1 MKSAVLMHVPFFAAL
16 LLDRMT
22 MKVGK
27 FPNIPTAGTDGK
39 TVWFDEDFLNSLTLK
54 EAMFV
59 CCHEVA
65 HAMWM
70 HMDRA
75 KKYGDLGTVNGKPF
89 DAMKWNTAAD
99 YVINYLLVEAGIGK
113 MPAGGLY
120 DGRYTSSMSVEEVY
134 AQLPDPP
141 PSGGGGGSTG
151 DGGDNGDGDGSD
163 GGGGRDAM
171 PGFDVHVPAQSEVS
185 QEEWK
190 RAVASAVQAAKT
202 AGKLPGALERFAEAL
217 LNPQVTWQEVLRRRL
232 TALVGRDARTWA
244 KLHRR
249 RLVAQGV
256 VMPGYAGHRAGTV
269 VVVVDTSGS
278 ISSQELTVFL
288 TEVQAILDD
297 VQPQETVLVACDTKV
312 QDVHTLYPGDS
323 LTALQLKLGGGGG
336 TSFVPPFEWVAEQ
349 SVYPDTLVYLT
360 DMHGTFPADP
370 GYPVIWCATSD
381 REGPF
386 GETIRLEVGGGL
398 L

>member
-1 MKSAVLMHVPFFAAL
+1 MHVPFFAAL

-89 DAMKWNTAAD
+89 CAMKWNMAAD
-99 YVINYLLVEAGIGK
+99 YVINFLLREANIGE

-120 DGRYTSSMSVEEVY
+120 DYRFTSDMSVEDVY

-141 PSGGGGGSTG
+141 PSGGGGS
-151 DGGDNGDGDGSD
+151 
-163 GGGGRDAM
+163 GGGGRDDK
-171 PGFDVHVPAQSEVS
+171 PGFDVHVPAPAEAS

-190 RAVASAVQAAKT
+190 RAVAGAVQAAKA
-202 AGKLPGALERFAEAL
+202 AGKLPGPLERFAEAL

-232 TALVGRDARTWA
+232 TALVGRDSHTWA

-256 VMPGYAGHRAGTV
+256 VMPGYTGHAAGTV
-269 VVVVDTSGS
+269 VVAVDTSGS
-278 ISSQELTVFL
+278 ISSRELTVFL

-297 VQPQETVLVACDTKV
+297 VQPQEIVLIACDIRV

-349 SVYPDTLVYLT
+349 SVRPDTLVYLT
-360 DMHGTFPADP
+360 DMYGPFPDDP
-370 GYPVIWCATSD
+370 GYPVIWCVTSD

-386 GETIRLEVGGGL
+386 GETIHLEIGGDL
-398 L
+398 

>member
-75 KKYGDLGTVNGKPF
+75 KKYEGLGTVNGRPF
-89 DAMKWNTAAD
+89 NAMKWNMAAD
-99 YVINYLLVEAGIGK
+99 YVINYLLREANIGT
-113 MPAGGLY
+113 MPAGGLF
-120 DGRYTSSMSVEEVY
+120 DHRFTSDMSVEEVY
-134 AQLPDPP
+134 ALLPDPP
-141 PSGGGGGSTG
+141 PGGGCSGSGGKGGGS
-151 DGGDNGDGDGSD
+151 
-163 GGGGRDAM
+163 GGRDDK
-171 PGFDVHVPAQSEVS
+171 PGFDVHVPAPAEAS

-190 RAVASAVQAAKT
+190 RAVAGAVQAAKA
-202 AGKLPGALERFAEAL
+202 AGKLPGPLERFAEAL

-232 TALVGRDARTWA
+232 MALVGRDSHTWA

-256 VMPGYAGHRAGTV
+256 VMPGYTGHAAGTIV
-269 VVVVDTSGS
+269 IAVDTSGS
-278 ISSQELTVFL
+278 ISDRELTVFL

-297 VQPQETVLVACDTKV
+297 VQPQETVLIACDTRV
-312 QDVHTLYPGDS
+312 QDVYTLYPGDS
-323 LTALQLKLGGGGG
+323 LAALQPKLGGGGG
-336 TSFVPPFEWVAEQ
+336 TFFDPPFKWAEERG
-349 SVYPDTLVYLT
+349 VRPDALVYLT
-360 DMHGTFPADP
+360 DMYGTFPADP
-370 GYPVIWCATSD
+370 GYPVVWCATSD

-386 GETIRLEVGGGL
+386 GETVRLEVGGDL
-398 L
+398 